1 MFIVVTDRI
10 SLDLT
15 QVNSDIHN
23 QTYVWLAIAG
33 YDIVHVVYKNHYPRI
48 SILFHQNYNRREI
61 NYAQL

>member
-1 MFIVVTDRI
+1 M
-10 SLDLT
+10 DLT

-33 YDIVHVVYKNHYPRI
+33 YDIVYVVYKNPYPRI
-48 SILFHQNYNRREI
+48 SILFNQNYNRREI